1 MRRIFQELDR
11 DNSGTIEPE
20 EIIDYLI
27 SENRNR
33 DAENQIDDDMAA
45 QLADEIMHNL
55 DSNNDGKISLD
66 EFADQYIEIIKK
78 LRQRQIECED
88 KILDS
93 YESYKHCKKLLEE
106 CQ

>member
-1 MRRIFQELDR
+1 LVLDR

-33 DAENQIDDDMAA
+33 DAANQIDDDMAA

-66 EFADQYIEIIKK
+66 EFAD
-78 LRQRQIECED
+78 
-88 KILDS
+88 
-93 YESYKHCKKLLEE
+93 
-106 CQ
+106 